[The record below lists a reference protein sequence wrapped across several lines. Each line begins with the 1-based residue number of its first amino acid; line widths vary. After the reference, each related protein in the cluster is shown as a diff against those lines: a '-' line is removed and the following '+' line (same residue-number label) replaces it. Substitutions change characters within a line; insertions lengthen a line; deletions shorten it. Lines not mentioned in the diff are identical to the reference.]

1 MESKA
6 YHPERAD
13 VRPRLKSRCSRRPF
27 HHGGKAVHRLRCFP
41 QRAACGGHDHS
52 DNAPNFSA
60 AKGGIF
66 GWKEIPKATDMNERT
81 RKNTREIE
89 GVTWT
94 LSLTGLVSRRRL
106 VAALQPRLLP
116 LNHVTP
122 NMSAAAAEC
131 SMIWRLS
138 MQTNNE
144 RIMTSY
150 RCPWVDGLVAWTHW
164 TTSAINRSSL
174 WHKTSLMSSEDD
186 RSMLTDVRFKMPR
199 LSNKRN
205 RLRHLT
211 DNVRLKETFS
221 SAPPP
226 ARRHFTLSTPCGRPP
241 KWPQVRLFH
250 RRIDSSH
257 SSNF

>member
-1 MESKA
+1 MRQRPKA
-6 YHPERAD
+6 EYSDE
-13 VRPRLKSRCSRRPF
+13 KKYQRRPT
-27 HHGGKAVHRLRCFP
+27 
-41 QRAACGGHDHS
+41 
-52 DNAPNFSA
+52 
-60 AKGGIF
+60 
-66 GWKEIPKATDMNERT
+66 WT
-81 RKNTREIE
+81 RRPEKNTREIE

-94 LSLTGLVSRRRL
+94 LSLTGLVSRHRL

-116 LNHVTP
+116 LNHVRP
-122 NMSAAAAEC
+122 NMSAAATEC

-199 LSNKRN
+199 LSYKRN

-211 DNVRLKETFS
+211 DNVRLKMESTSHVLERFQFELP
-221 SAPPP
+221 AQRAKVFVLHLIPPNFWEIVWEWLYLRGICLFVFVLSFGWHFL
-226 ARRHFTLSTPCGRPP
+226 ARHIDGDG
-241 KWPQVRLFH
+241 QFH
-250 RRIDSSH
+250 NWIRSG
-257 SSNF
+257 